1 MHTKDTITSE
11 GDGVF
16 TGTVS
21 AGGVAVTATGTT
33 AMADATASGTLVVT
47 GASTLTGA
55 VTASAG
61 ITSATQ
67 IIGTYG
73 ANGCKV
79 TRTYL
84 TELLTVAAAAT
95 SATTIEVPAG
105 ATVIAVPVRVTTI
118 IPTATTFDIGLNGGD
133 DDAFCSAV
141 AVAANTTAA
150 GNLTTPL
157 YVASA
162 TKILLTINGSNP
174 GTNTGRVRVTII
186 YETITPPTS

>member
-1 MHTKDTITSE
+1 MGTTSDSWNVT
-11 GDGVF
+11 GNLAV
-16 TGTVS
+16 TGTS
-21 AGGVAVTATGTT
+21 TLTGATG
-33 AMADATASGTLVVT
+33 VT
-47 GASTLTGA
+47 GALTVGGASTLTGA

-67 IIGTYG
+67 IVGTYG

-105 ATVIAVPVRVTTI
+105 ATVIAVPVRVTVV
-118 IPTATTFDIGLNGGD
+118 IPTATSFDIGLNGGD
-133 DDAFCSAV
+133 TDAFCNDV
-141 AVAANTTAA
+141 LVAATTTAA
-150 GNLTTPL
+150 GNLTCPL
-157 YVASA
+157 YVAAA
-162 TKILLTINGSNP
+162 TKILLTINGSTP
-174 GTNTGRVRVTII
+174 GDTTGRVRVTII